1 MRSLLLTVCAV
12 ALLAAACGREE
23 PPPSPAGEAPASAPA
38 TPADESEPG
47 EPTPEP
53 PLAAGLDFRLPAVG
67 GGQVV
72 GAELA
77 GRDLALWF
85 WAPW

>member
-1 MRSLLLTVCAV
+1 MQLRAVLLVMMLAV
-12 ALLAAACGREE
+12 AACGTSE
-23 PPPSPAGEAPASAPA
+23 PRSAADGSRSAPAPAPSPA
-38 TPADESEPG
+38 TADVS
-47 EPTPEP
+47 PEP
-53 PLAAGLDFRLPAVG
+53 SGDAPFGAVDAVG
-67 GGQVV
+67 GGQID